1 MMKND
6 DLVRVVLIVGLAVVW
21 GLAVVP
27 GSIDFVD
34 RWVASIDGQPSA
46 LWMQEVSAW
55 SRYVVFVALAVTLGW
70 YGYGVSQRIG
80 QWSGVNHRLAWN
92 LCLLVTVCMVAYAG
106 FSLTTVAQGTEV
118 VWGVYAFHGCGL
130 YYVASVLASP
140 TRWKYTPP
148 LAVYFRKL

>member
-1 MMKND
+1 VKND
-6 DLVRVVLIVGLAVVW
+6 DLVRVGLIGGLAAVW
-21 GLAVVP
+21 VLAVVP
-27 GSIDFVD
+27 GSINFADD
-34 RWVASIDGQPSA
+34 LRVASIDGQPSA
-46 LWMQEVSAW
+46 LWRQEVSAW
-55 SRYVVFVALAVTLGW
+55 SRYVVLVALAVTLLW

-92 LCLLVTVCMVAYAG
+92 LCLLATVCMVAYAG
-106 FSLTTVAQGTEV
+106 FSLTTVAQGVEV